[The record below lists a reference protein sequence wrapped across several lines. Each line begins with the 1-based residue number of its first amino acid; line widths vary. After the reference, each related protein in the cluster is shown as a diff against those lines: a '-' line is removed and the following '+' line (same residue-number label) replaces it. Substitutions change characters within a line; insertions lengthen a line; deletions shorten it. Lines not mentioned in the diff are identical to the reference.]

1 MKVNLVLS
9 GGASRG
15 IAHIGV
21 IKALEELGFEI
32 RAISGVSAGAL
43 VGAFYCDGYTPEEML
58 RVVKSKKWLK
68 YLRPAIPRL
77 GFVSLKEAEKYLNKM
92 LSIRRIEEA
101 KKKLFIGALDIKSG
115 KTFYFDSEDLVP
127 ILLGSCALPGIFE
140 PVRYKDYLLIDGGIT
155 NNLPVEPLISMD
167 GMLVGVD
174 VNPSEQVEKIRNIFH
189 LLVRSFL
196 LAVRSNVEKRKE
208 LCHVVIEP
216 ELFKYSP
223 LSLLKAD
230 EIYRLGYEKT
240 MQVLRPYVQ

>member
-58 RVVKSKKWLK
+58 RVVKSKEWLK

-189 LLVRSFL
+189 LLVRRFL
-196 LAVRSNVEKRKE
+196 WCRA
-208 LCHVVIEP
+208 
-216 ELFKYSP
+216 
-223 LSLLKAD
+223 SLK
-230 EIYRLGYEKT
+230 G
-240 MQVLRPYVQ
+240 

>member
-58 RVVKSKKWLK
+58 RVVKSKEWLK

-155 NNLPVEPLISMD
+155 NNLPVEPLGHKHGGARIGKGHKGVYKPEHAGRVAHGGHGSGRNARDQYD
-167 GMLVGVD
+167 GKGAFYGV
-174 VNPSEQVEKIRNIFH
+174 EQV
-189 LLVRSFL
+189 
-196 LAVRSNVEKRKE
+196 
-208 LCHVVIEP
+208 
-216 ELFKYSP
+216 
-223 LSLLKAD
+223 
-230 EIYRLGYEKT
+230 
-240 MQVLRPYVQ
+240 

>member
-58 RVVKSKKWLK
+58 RVVKSKEWLK

-77 GFVSLKEAEKYLNKM
+77 GFISLKEAEKYLNKM

-189 LLVRSFL
+189 LLVRRFL
-196 LAVRSNVEKRKE
+196 WCRA
-208 LCHVVIEP
+208 
-216 ELFKYSP
+216 
-223 LSLLKAD
+223 SLK
-230 EIYRLGYEKT
+230 G
-240 MQVLRPYVQ
+240 